1 LFDETGTDAYG
12 VNPFRGTE
20 DLRTKKGEPMA
31 ATSLATTPN
40 TTITE
45 QSPFSALSIL
55 VIAENRALQRT
66 LQRPFSLE
74 GYEVEIV
81 TDDLV
86 GLEVLRNGPPSALI
100 LDLRYPALV
109 GWELCREIAQSA
121 PDIPFV
127 ILSAD
132 SDVVNKILLLEMGAA
147 DCMLCPFQPRELVAR
162 LRSLIRRATR
172 AMQQPIYI
180 FENVVVDFLRM
191 DVTREN
197 EKVPLT
203 AKEFK
208 TLEFMV
214 KHAHQPFR
222 EMKFSMK
229 SGATKTIHALEL
241 LTTISLNCAKSWRT
255 TLQSH
260 ATF

>member
-1 LFDETGTDAYG
+1 
-12 VNPFRGTE
+12 
-20 DLRTKKGEPMA
+20 MA
-31 ATSLATTPN
+31 ATSLATTKN
-40 TTITE
+40 ATITE
-45 QSPFSALSIL
+45 QSSFSAQRIL

-66 LQRPFSLE
+66 LQRLFSSE

-81 TDDLV
+81 ADDLV
-86 GLEVLRNGPPSALI
+86 GLEVLRNRPPSALI
-100 LDLRYPALV
+100 LDLRYPTSV
-109 GWELCREIAQSA
+109 GWELCCEIAQSA

-132 SDVVNKILLLEMGAA
+132 SDVMNKILLLESGA
-147 DCMLCPFQPRELVAR
+147 DDYMLCPFQPRELVAR

-172 AMQQPIYI
+172 AMQQRIYV
-180 FENVVVDFLRM
+180 FENAVVDFVRM

-214 KHAHQPFR
+214 KHAHQVLSR
-222 EMKFSMK
+222 D
-229 SGATKTIHALEL
+229 EL
-241 LTTISLNCAKSWRT
+241 LNEVWGYQNYPCTRT
-255 TLQSH
+255 VDNHILKLRQKLENDPAEPRHFLTVHSIGYK
-260 ATF
+260 FVP